1 MATAKKSTAK
11 TTKKATKKTEV
22 ESVNVETEATQDQ
35 DIIVNDTDTFNKA
48 IDLMCARMREIAS
61 DDKQRQV
68 ADSLKDIVC
77 KYDNGVMYQSLNYI
91 LALIKT
97 QDAKEVLWG
106 SVINIIK
113 DTIKSFR

>member
-1 MATAKKSTAK
+1 MATAKKSTTK
-11 TTKKATKKTEV
+11 TTKKVTKKTEV
-22 ESVNVETEATQDQ
+22 DISVETEST

-68 ADSLKDIVC
+68 ADSLKEIVC